1 MSILSKI
8 KKLMNLADKVDLLG
22 LKSSDLNTEMLDSLE
37 SEFQRIQ
44 KSVDYHKSNKTGFG
58 LSSHVH
64 DVSFVDY
71 FGTKTSNKTDISFQF
86 PDELNTVFEAT
97 PPQSPV
103 KSLMG
108 TSFQSP
114 VKSLMSTPFQ
124 SPVKSGTGA
133 KSSPPSPSK
142 LKSPSKLPT
151 NPSFLQFAIEDLINS
166 REVLEATH
174 LHEMRTSQYFE
185 KVLNLSSRVKSL
197 IKELNQNI
205 EKNKLKMIAS
215 FKGLMIQNNLPYVEE
230 HATQLLSELFDIVHR
245 DEGTFEHLAKS
256 LSKGFAEKLKEQ
268 NYPKV
273 LNELK
278 PLIAILVKELNTE
291 NKDNI
296 EQSFKKILKGL
307 DLPDSQDFYGLFQK
321 EHAEYLLDNDLDFHA
336 KKFVQLFS
344 DRLMAMNILEVRN
357 KVVQQ
362 NPTLFNALGNVDF
375 KPENYFEL
383 TKESKQL
390 GQHFIQTLYHSPER
404 IDVLLHFQKIKEKT
418 IKNDM
423 IKQVLSLRSEMYN
436 QDLLYVEDSDGQRK
450 YIQSA
455 DDCQDLNKLKL
466 ISCDEL
472 IQNIQSLFR
481 ERKLHL
487 AASFNQKGA
496 QNERQLEKIL
506 GHVKNSYE
514 NVARMFASISSVS
527 EQNTCISFF
536 PIEFESLPGS
546 KLEHICLVTTSGAK
560 NKLDP
565 NNQENIKALIAFQ
578 EMVKAFAQES
588 APLVVEGQPYT
599 FMYHDEEKGAI
610 DVLLQQLN
618 KGFSGRPEPL
628 LSFAPENAL
637 VLNDPFRGCAEKKF
651 IDFVRCQLTN
661 PLDSKKMTIL
671 GAANLRMPI
680 VPLKEHATHLNQSL
694 VKLYKVY
701 ITFYEKFVKD
711 KGIEQF
717 ETAPFKEKLKILI
730 NASDMRLIKTN
741 KEGYLEKWKERIIFC
756 FDMIDKSVTT
766 EEIKTSMHDLNQ
778 LHIQLS
784 GQLVLGADLKKDTEQ
799 LYLFKEVELL
809 KNMMCYFEWQAKIAN
824 LKDELSIMAE
834 KDYPYLH
841 SCSATLGKTYNLAKN
856 RLNLFLEKINTKGGV
871 QKVYDHCL
879 ENHEDLTLSSSKK
892 NKIKNSHN
900 IHCGKMI
907 VLYKECLAFLKAR
920 KTILERK
927 DSNAELLLEQQIN
940 KLGGFVEQWTLET
953 NLNLALLE
961 KISMTTKT
969 VDIFKKQMIGAIKDI
984 QNGLKF
990 IDQPKKDH
998 FTTSK
1003 MIETY
1008 TKRLEEAQQAEQD
1021 QLICASI
1028 IPVLVNYSDKES
1040 TTLETNYIDCCC
1052 ACTANKLPVL
1062 TWLTDLQKNKQAVQA
1077 SFECK
1082 PFFCLESDDLPV
1094 RKVLFS
1100 FDSPVPSAAA
1110 ASTHS
1115 TTLSPLVRS
1124 LNLNDTEEQEAL
1136 GRPFEQSADSQEG
1149 SGTKVARKLF
1159 G

>member
-37 SEFQRIQ
+37 GEFQRIQ

-151 NPSFLQFAIEDLINS
+151 NPSFLQFATEDLINS

-362 NPTLFNALGNVDF
+362 NPTLFNALGKVDV

-404 IDVLLHFQKIKEKT
+404 IEVLLHFQKIKEKT
-418 IKNDM
+418 IKTDM

-487 AASFNQKGA
+487 AASFNQKDA
-496 QNERQLEKIL
+496 QNEKQVEKIL
-506 GHVKNSYE
+506 DYVKKNYE

-536 PIEFESLPGS
+536 PIQFQSLPSGN
-546 KLEHICLVTTSGAK
+546 LEHVCLVTTSGST

-565 NNQENIKALIAFQ
+565 NNKENINALVEFQ
-578 EMVKAFAQES
+578 KMVKAFAQES

-618 KGFSGRPEPL
+618 KGFSGRSEPL
-628 LSFAPENAL
+628 SSFAPENAL

-694 VKLYKVY
+694 VKLYKAY

-756 FDMIDKSVTT
+756 LDMIDKSVTT
-766 EEIKTSMHDLNQ
+766 EEIKISMQGLNQ
-778 LHIQLS
+778 LLIQLS
-784 GQLVLGADLKKDTEQ
+784 QQLVLGADLKKDTEQ

-841 SCSATLGKTYNLAKN
+841 SCSATLGKAYNLAKN

-871 QKVYDHCL
+871 QKIYDHCL
-879 ENHEDLTLSSSKK
+879 GNYEDLTLSSIQKNEIKK
-892 NKIKNSHN
+892 RINA
-900 IHCGKMI
+900 HCSNMTMF
-907 VLYKECLAFLKAR
+907 YSECLKFLNAR
-920 KTILERK
+920 KLLLETK
-927 DSNAELLLEQQIN
+927 PTAELLEEDIA
-940 KLGGFVEQWTLET
+940 KLIGFVNEWSEVAKQNIICLKE
-953 NLNLALLE
+953 
-961 KISMTTKT
+961 ISITTKT
-969 VDIFKKQMIGAIKDI
+969 TDLFAKDLELAVKEIIGRD
-984 QNGLKF
+984 LKF
-990 IDQPKKDH
+990 IDQPKKD
-998 FTTSK
+998 FFSTDNL
-1003 MIETY
+1003 IVNY
-1008 TKRLEEAQQAEQD
+1008 TKKLEEAQQAEQD
-1021 QLICASI
+1021 QLICASM
-1028 IPVLVNYSDKES
+1028 IPVEVSYNNTES

-1082 PFFCLESDDLPV
+1082 PFFCLESDNLPV

-1100 FDSPVPSAAA
+1100 FDSPVPSAVA